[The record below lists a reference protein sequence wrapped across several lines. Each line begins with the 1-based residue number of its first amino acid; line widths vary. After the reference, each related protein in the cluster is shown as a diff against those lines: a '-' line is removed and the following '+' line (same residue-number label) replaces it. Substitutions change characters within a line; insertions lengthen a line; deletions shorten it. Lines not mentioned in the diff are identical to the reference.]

1 MNIAISGSTC
11 AGKTTLISLLCEH
24 PYFKSRCSVISERSE
39 ENPYL
44 GIRGKV
50 FLSQIFFY
58 TSYFNDIKELLGE
71 GKTEHVF
78 FDRTI
83 DEHILISRFRYS
95 RGELTESE
103 MNLCNSFA
111 MLIKEQHPK
120 IDKTVYLYCS
130 AETVVTRQ
138 IKRGDAFAYSKDF
151 IDELNLYYTEFANS
165 QDNILFVNTD
175 EGIDLEPIVA
185 FLTE

>member
-24 PYFKSRCSVISERSE
+24 PFFKSRCAVISERAA

-44 GIRGKV
+44 GVPGKV

-58 TSYFNDIKELLGE
+58 ASYFSDINDLFGE
-71 GKTEHVF
+71 GKPEHVF
-78 FDRTI
+78 FDRSV
-83 DEHILISRFRYS
+83 DEHMLISRFRYG
-95 RGELTESE
+95 RGELTASE
-103 MNLCNSFA
+103 LNLCNSFA
-111 MLIKEQHPK
+111 SLIKENHPQ

-130 AETVVTRQ
+130 AETVSARQ
-138 IKRGDAFAYSKDF
+138 KKRGDSFTYSKDF
-151 IDELNLYYTEFANS
+151 IEELNLYYTEFAQG

-175 EGIDLEPIVA
+175 DGIDIERIVD
-185 FLTE
+185 FLKK